1 MFVSISDLFARIS
14 LSRFFFFFASLSLSL
29 SHSLT
34 HSLTQHFRHTT
45 IYDLIDSTLPP
56 PGHQY
61 HRHGQT
67 RSCTTRDETGRNKSK
82 FHNTAETKIT
92 LQKMVVG
99 IPPHL
104 HPSRA
109 HHNPTNVCLLSSPLC
124 NISQQQQTIN
134 HFPSPKT
141 QLTIE
146 SFESERIQRLRRISH
161 HRPTRHQFLPTLA
174 LPSYPFQSFSRSL

>member
-1 MFVSISDLFARIS
+1 MVLLFSSSPSSSSLSSCYVCLYLRSFCSDLPLS
-14 LSRFFFFFASLSLSL
+14 LLFFFFASLSL
-29 SHSLT
+29 SLT

-45 IYDLIDSTLPP
+45 IDDLIDSTLSL

-67 RSCTTRDETGRNKSK
+67 RSCTPRDETERNKSK

-92 LQKMVVG
+92 LPKMVVG

-109 HHNPTNVCLLSSPLC
+109 HHNPTNVCLLSLPPLC

-134 HFPSPKT
+134 HFPSPK
-141 QLTIE
+141 
-146 SFESERIQRLRRISH
+146 
-161 HRPTRHQFLPTLA
+161 PN
-174 LPSYPFQSFSRSL
+174 

>member
-1 MFVSISDLFARIS
+1 MDGCGWVGGTPL
-14 LSRFFFFFASLSLSL
+14 LLLLLLFFFILLLCLSLSPIFL
-29 SHSLT
+29 LGSPSLASFFLFRFPVSLTLT

-45 IYDLIDSTLPP
+45 IYDLLDSTLSL

-67 RSCTTRDETGRNKSK
+67 RSCTTRDETERNKSK

-109 HHNPTNVCLLSSPLC
+109 HHNPTHVCLLSLSPFV
-124 NISQQQQTIN
+124 T
-134 HFPSPKT
+134 FPNNNK
-141 QLTIE
+141 
-146 SFESERIQRLRRISH
+146 RLITFH
-161 HRPTRHQFLPTLA
+161 LQKPTNNRMI
-174 LPSYPFQSFSRSL
+174 

>member
-14 LSRFFFFFASLSLSL
+14 LSRFFFSFSLPCLS
-29 SHSLT
+29 

-45 IYDLIDSTLPP
+45 IDDLLDSTLSL

-67 RSCTTRDETGRNKSK
+67 RSCTTRDETERNKSK

-109 HHNPTNVCLLSSPLC
+109 HHNPTHVCLLSLSPPLC
-124 NISQQQQTIN
+124 NISQQQ
-134 HFPSPKT
+134 
-141 QLTIE
+141 
-146 SFESERIQRLRRISH
+146 RLKPFH
-161 HRPTRHQFLPTLA
+161 LQQPTNNRML
-174 LPSYPFQSFSRSL
+174 

>member
-1 MFVSISDLFARIS
+1 MVLLFSSSSSSSLSSCYVCLYLRSFCSDLPLS
-14 LSRFFFFFASLSLSL
+14 LPFFFFASLSLS
-29 SHSLT
+29 

-45 IYDLIDSTLPP
+45 IYYLRYTAFRTQCIDSTLSL

-67 RSCTTRDETGRNKSK
+67 RSCTPRDETERNKSK

-92 LQKMVVG
+92 LPKMVVG

-109 HHNPTNVCLLSSPLC
+109 HHNPTHVCLLSSPLC
-124 NISQQQQTIN
+124 NISQQQ
-134 HFPSPKT
+134 
-141 QLTIE
+141 
-146 SFESERIQRLRRISH
+146 RLITFH
-161 HRPTRHQFLPTLA
+161 LQKPTNNRML
-174 LPSYPFQSFSRSL
+174 

>member
-14 LSRFFFFFASLSLSL
+14 LSRYFFSFSLPCLSL
-29 SHSLT
+29 SHT

-45 IYDLIDSTLPP
+45 IYDLLDSTLSL

-67 RSCTTRDETGRNKSK
+67 RSCTIRDETERNKSK
-82 FHNTAETKIT
+82 FHNTPETKIT

-109 HHNPTNVCLLSSPLC
+109 HHNPTNVCLLPPPFVTFPNNKRL
-124 NISQQQQTIN
+124 ITFHLQQPTN
-134 HFPSPKT
+134 N
-141 QLTIE
+141 
-146 SFESERIQRLRRISH
+146 RII
-161 HRPTRHQFLPTLA
+161 
-174 LPSYPFQSFSRSL
+174 

>member
-1 MFVSISDLFARIS
+1 MVLLFSSSSSSSSLSSCYVCLYLRSFCSDLPLS
-14 LSRFFFFFASLSLSL
+14 LLFFFFASLSL
-29 SHSLT
+29 SLT

-45 IYDLIDSTLPP
+45 IYDLIDSTLSL

-67 RSCTTRDETGRNKSK
+67 RSCTPRDETQRNKSK

-92 LQKMVVG
+92 LPKMVLG

-109 HHNPTNVCLLSSPLC
+109 HHNPTHVCLLSSPLC
-124 NISQQQQTIN
+124 NISQQQ
-134 HFPSPKT
+134 
-141 QLTIE
+141 
-146 SFESERIQRLRRISH
+146 RLITFH
-161 HRPTRHQFLPTLA
+161 LQKPTNNRMI
-174 LPSYPFQSFSRSL
+174 

>member
-1 MFVSISDLFARIS
+1 MRVAFCFGGGETCSLWVRNGWVGKVVGGTPLLLFYFFFCYVCLYLRSFCSDLP
-14 LSRFFFFFASLSLSL
+14 LSLL
-29 SHSLT
+29 FLFRFPVSLT

-45 IYDLIDSTLPP
+45 IYDLIDSTLSP

-67 RSCTTRDETGRNKSK
+67 RSCTPRDETERNKSK
-82 FHNTAETKIT
+82 FHKTAETKIT

-109 HHNPTNVCLLSSPLC
+109 HHNPTHVCLLP
-124 NISQQQQTIN
+124 
-134 HFPSPKT
+134 
-141 QLTIE
+141 
-146 SFESERIQRLRRISH
+146 
-161 HRPTRHQFLPTLA
+161 PTL
-174 LPSYPFQSFSRSL
+174 

>member
-1 MFVSISDLFARIS
+1 MGQKWVDGWVWVGKVVSPPPPPLLLLYPPAMFVSISDLFARIS

-29 SHSLT
+29 T

-45 IYDLIDSTLPP
+45 IYDLIDSTLSL

-67 RSCTTRDETGRNKSK
+67 RSCTTRDETERKKSK
-82 FHNTAETKIT
+82 FHNPAETKIT

-109 HHNPTNVCLLSSPLC
+109 HHNPTHVCLLPPPPL
-124 NISQQQQTIN
+124 
-134 HFPSPKT
+134 
-141 QLTIE
+141 
-146 SFESERIQRLRRISH
+146 
-161 HRPTRHQFLPTLA
+161 
-174 LPSYPFQSFSRSL
+174 